1 PLFLR
6 HARRTKIPPFE
17 KQQRF
22 LTFTGTSFYPF
33 LLRFLDRL
41 KKAGAN
47 IEAAAIENSFFGKS
61 VSVAGLL
68 TGRDVLRSLSE
79 LVRKDDVLLIPDV
92 VMREGCEVF
101 LDDLSKQ
108 DIEELL
114 GIKAVI
120 IESTPKGLID
130 AIASYV

>member
-1 PLFLR
+1 
-6 HARRTKIPPFE
+6 
-17 KQQRF
+17 
-22 LTFTGTSFYPF
+22 
-33 LLRFLDRL
+33 
-41 KKAGAN
+41 
-47 IEAAAIENSFFGKS
+47 
-61 VSVAGLL
+61 
-68 TGRDVLRSLSE
+68 VLRSLSE